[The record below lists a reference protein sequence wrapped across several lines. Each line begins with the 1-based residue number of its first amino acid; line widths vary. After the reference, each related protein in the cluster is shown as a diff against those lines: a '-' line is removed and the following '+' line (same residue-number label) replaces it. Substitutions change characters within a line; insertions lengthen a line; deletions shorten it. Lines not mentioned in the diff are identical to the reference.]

1 MAASSSFQSQPT
13 LNNAKDD
20 RIPDLEAFV
29 IQNVTF
35 GGKKLGDGSYGS
47 VEEAEIS
54 GTVCAVKRIHD
65 LYLQIGSAE
74 DIRCMRNAFVNECR
88 LMSSVRHPHLVQF
101 LGICYTPG
109 SKLPALVMER
119 LETSLHEKLETE
131 KNIPL
136 EIKLAIFVDVAKGLA
151 YLHGHSPPI
160 IHRDLTARNILITDS
175 GTAKIAD
182 LGMAKIVNIRP
193 GQRVGTM
200 TKVPGNAFY
209 MPPEANE
216 DHAKY
221 STPIDMFSFGHTA
234 LFTGTQEFPDLKSA
248 TYVDPKTRLVSA
260 RTEVDRREDS
270 FVLFSKSIG
279 KDHPCI
285 ALVKQCL
292 NNIPEER
299 PSAVQLLKVLKGISA
314 GQKRVQGGAA
324 EVAKVK
330 VYSVFLHKVQWH
342 LYCKNLPSSPPW

>member
-1 MAASSSFQSQPT
+1 MALPNT
-13 LNNAKDD
+13 DEEG
-20 RIPDLEAFV
+20 RIPDLEAFL

-35 GGKKLGDGSYGS
+35 SGKKLGDGSYGS
-47 VEEAEIS
+47 VEEAEIL
-54 GTVCAVKRIHD
+54 GAVCAVKRIHD

-88 LMSSVRHPHLVQF
+88 LMSSVCHPHLVQF

-119 LETSLHEKLETE
+119 LETSLHKKLESE
-131 KNIPL
+131 KNIHL
-136 EIKLAIFVDVAKGLA
+136 DTKISILVDVARGLA

-160 IHRDLTARNILITDS
+160 IHRDLTARNILITTS
-175 GTAKIAD
+175 GVAKITD
-182 LGMAKIVNIRP
+182 FGMAKILNLRP
-193 GQRVGTM
+193 GQGAGTM
-200 TKVPGNAFY
+200 TKGPGNAFY
-209 MPPEANE
+209 MPPEATE

-221 STPIDMFSFGHTA
+221 STPIDIFSFGHAA
-234 LFTGTQEFPDLKSA
+234 LFTGTQKFPDLKSA

-270 FVLFSKSIG
+270 FVLLSKSIG

-292 NNIPEER
+292 HNIPEER
-299 PSAVQLLKVLKGISA
+299 PTAVRLLKALEDIRPRPDMKQGDDRTASA
-314 GQKRVQGGAA
+314 RVKRGT
-324 EVAKVK
+324 EVAKVI
-330 VYSVFLHKVQWH
+330 V
-342 LYCKNLPSSPPW
+342 